1 MLVTRYKCST
11 GEESSSVL
19 SKSICPYASNAWMV
33 WRIGEALVQPTHAS
47 NVSEDALAKP
57 WYNLRASNV
66 IGE

>member
-1 MLVTRYKCST
+1 
-11 GEESSSVL
+11 
-19 SKSICPYASNAWMV
+19 MV

-66 IGE
+66 IGEWRIGEVLVEPTCL